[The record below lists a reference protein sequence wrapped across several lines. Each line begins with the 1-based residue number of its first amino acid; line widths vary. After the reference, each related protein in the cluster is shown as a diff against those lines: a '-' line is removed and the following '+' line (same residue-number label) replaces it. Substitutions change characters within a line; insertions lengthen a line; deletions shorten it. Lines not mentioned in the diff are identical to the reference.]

1 MTHAGEIA
9 LQALGL
15 GLALGAAVLVDR
27 STEAR
32 GILPPGFA
40 RSPWRRGAAFVA
52 VAAFLWIGIF
62 ATVGLLGQHVE
73 IDVAHLREPR
83 LFLLH
88 ALMLL
93 TLAIWFLLGFAGRGA
108 APLARVA
115 APEPPL
121 EAPPAPLP
129 EASAAPEALATIAEP
144 APSLRPLQSV
154 SLWRRFCQQF
164 GLVAPSVPR
173 ELALGLGLG
182 IVAWAAVIALLLVIV
197 LILLAAGF
205 EGVLPKRPPAVVP
218 WIAALPFGLRVAVA
232 LSAGFFEELFFRGFL
247 QPRIGILLS
256 TALFTLAHLSYGQPF
271 LLIGVC
277 ALSLAY
283 GFLVRWRQSIWVTV
297 AAHSFF
303 DGIQLLVIVPAVM
316 RYLEGAAGAAKGA
329 GTLSLSL
336 LSMWAGG

>member
-15 GLALGAAVLVDR
+15 GLALGAAFLVDR

-32 GILPPGFA
+32 GLLPPGFA
-40 RSPWRRGAAFVA
+40 RSPLRRGAAFVV
-52 VAAFLWIGIF
+52 VAAFFWIGIF

-73 IDVAHLREPR
+73 IDVAKLREPR

-93 TLAIWFLLGFAGRGA
+93 TLAVWFLLGFAGRGA
-108 APLARVA
+108 APLAPLARVA
-115 APEPPL
+115 AEPPL
-121 EAPPAPLP
+121 ESPLEPRLESSAPP
-129 EASAAPEALATIAEP
+129 EP
-144 APSLRPLQSV
+144 PVPVPVPPRQV
-154 SLWRRFCQQF
+154 SLGRRFCEQF

-205 EGVLPKRPPAVVP
+205 EGVLPKRPPAVIP
-218 WIAALPFGLRVAVA
+218 WIAALPFGLRLAVA

-271 LLIGVC
+271 LLIGIC
-277 ALSLAY
+277 ALSLTY
-283 GFLVRWRQSIWVTV
+283 GLLVRWRQSIWVTV
-297 AAHSFF
+297 VAHSFF
-303 DGIQLLVIVPAVM
+303 DGLQLLVIVPIVM
-316 RYLEGAAGAAKGA
+316 RYLEGAGGAAKAA
-329 GTLSLSL
+329 GTLSHSL